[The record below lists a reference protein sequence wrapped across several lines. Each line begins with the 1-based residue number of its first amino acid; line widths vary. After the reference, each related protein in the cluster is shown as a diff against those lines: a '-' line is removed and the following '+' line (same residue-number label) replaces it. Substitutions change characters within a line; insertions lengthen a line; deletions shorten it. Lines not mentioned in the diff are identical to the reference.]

1 MVPNLGLFRALLGAL
16 FLIDL
21 LCYLPYV
28 RVCLGPGYWR
38 KSWPRSNVGVVAVVV
53 LWALGSLSLLT
64 ATAPLLGTLVLLV
77 LFRHYYVANRW
88 KNPFRGGG
96 APGFMSHFAVLHL
109 LSFELAAAL
118 DPTRSLSTLALVVF
132 SVDLGAILLD
142 SGTYKLLSGYLR
154 SEGMEYG
161 LANPM
166 WGYWFRVFRRLS
178 PWSLALRGQ
187 DAGAALA
194 QVVMG
199 AAMIAFPLRG
209 IGALVCMASFL
220 YLIPLVRLGRLAA
233 LMVVLPLPL
242 LLDLPISL
250 AGMSELG
257 VAAAP
262 GLPAQLQATVLL
274 AYLALLPAVKAMQ
287 YVNLFLRRP
296 FPPALQRWLT
306 AYSNAIP
313 IIMWRVFTP
322 DVTNFFIRIYAIA
335 PGGAESAVLTETG
348 IYAYRNL
355 GHWQRASRFLHVT
368 ESIALTTVFTTLKY
382 FPSRRDLF
390 EERLTAYAASLEL
403 DGAAAVRFEY
413 VAITKTPSEMRYDAV
428 GEFVVD
434 LSTGAVRERKIDPTF
449 DYSRP
454 ARFSHVRESTG
465 FGSYLPRGPGRSPQ
479 M

>member
-1 MVPNLGLFRALLGAL
+1 LIPNVGLFRALLGAL
-16 FLIDL
+16 FLVDL

-28 RVCLGPGYWR
+28 RVCLGPVYWG
-38 KSWPRSNVGVVAVVV
+38 KSWPRNDLALAAVVI
-53 LWALGSLSLLT
+53 LWALGAISLLT
-64 ATAPLLGTLVLLV
+64 ATLPLVGTGVLLL

-88 KNPFRGGG
+88 KNLFRGGG

-109 LSFELAAAL
+109 LSFELATAF
-118 DPTRSLSTLALVVF
+118 DPTGSLATLALVVF
-132 SVDLGAILLD
+132 SVDLGAILVD

-178 PWSLALRGQ
+178 PEGLVLKAQ
-187 DAGAALA
+187 DAGAAIA
-194 QVVMG
+194 QVAMG
-199 AAMIAFPLRG
+199 ATMIVYPLRG
-209 IGALVCMASFL
+209 IGALICMASFL

-242 LLDLPISL
+242 LPELPIALSG
-250 AGMSELG
+250 APELPT
-257 VAAAP
+257 ATAP
-262 GLPAQLQATVLL
+262 GWPAQLQAVALL
-274 AYLALLPAVKAMQ
+274 VYLVLLPAVKAMQ
-287 YVNLFLRRP
+287 YLNLFLRRP
-296 FPPALQRWLT
+296 FPAAFQRWLT

-335 PGGAESAVLTETG
+335 PSGEERAVLTETG
-348 IYAYRNL
+348 IYAYRDL
-355 GHWQRASRFLHVT
+355 GRWQRASRFLHVT

-382 FPSRRDLF
+382 FPSRRELF
-390 EERLTAYAASLEL
+390 DERLVAYASSLGL
-403 DGAAAVRFEY
+403 DGTSAVRFEY
-413 VAITKTPSEMRYDAV
+413 VAIKKTPSEMRYDAV

-434 LSTGAVRERKIDPTF
+434 LSTRTVRERKIDPTF

-454 ARFSHVRESTG
+454 ARFSHIRETTG
-465 FGSYLPRGPGRSPQ
+465 FGSYLPRV
-479 M
+479 